1 MVEFNKTNDFFYDIE
16 EEFNST
22 QLSEIVETLKNK
34 NIDESF
40 KKQYVSKY
48 LYIVDGMSKS
58 KFNME
63 HFFNLKKES
72 DLFVFLSFLEPDD
85 LYKNKLIAKLI
96 IHYFNKTNN
105 NKKINKTLEFLIN
118 YNESNLYITDASHSF
133 ENKDFLINSI
143 INFMVTNKENY
154 KISKITF
161 NKLIDVLL
169 VNQTEKNVFID
180 LTNIDNFFKN
190 SEFVFTFHNNFVNR
204 FLKLIKN
211 EKEYLNN
218 TLISSYS
225 ELNQQKISSKDYG
238 QYIDNFFFF
247 YKEMFKLDLKLE
259 NEIECDLPFKLN
271 NLTFFLSKEIIY
283 LFYLMHHKNDKNN
296 LNLMEDLIKDFENNL
311 EKLFNNEFKEKF
323 NFLSLLLNF
332 MLNSYDIYSFEVN
345 KDANSVSMIDK
356 KTFISKNFDYI
367 VKNGNEIEE
376 ELIKKIYTKILN
388 QILKKFELNSL
399 SNDDELKLNYF
410 SDKISNDKLELIA
423 QLKHFHNECILCD
436 KYLNNEFNTM

>member
-1 MVEFNKTNDFFYDIE
+1 M
-16 EEFNST
+16 
-22 QLSEIVETLKNK
+22 L
-34 NIDESF
+34 NI
-40 KKQYVSKY
+40 
-48 LYIVDGMSKS
+48 
-58 KFNME
+58 
-63 HFFNLKKES
+63 
-72 DLFVFLSFLEPDD
+72 
-85 LYKNKLIAKLI
+85 LI
-96 IHYFNKTNN
+96 IF
-105 NKKINKTLEFLIN
+105 
-118 YNESNLYITDASHSF
+118 SF
-133 ENKDFLINSI
+133 FD
-143 INFMVTNKENY
+143 
-154 KISKITF
+154 
-161 NKLIDVLL
+161 
-169 VNQTEKNVFID
+169 
-180 LTNIDNFFKN
+180 
-190 SEFVFTFHNNFVNR
+190 
-204 FLKLIKN
+204 
-211 EKEYLNN
+211 
-218 TLISSYS
+218 
-225 ELNQQKISSKDYG
+225 
-238 QYIDNFFFF
+238 
-247 YKEMFKLDLKLE
+247 KEMFKLDLKLE

-323 NFLSLLLNF
+323 NVLSLLLNF

-376 ELIKKIYTKILN
+376 DLIKKIYTKILN

-436 KYLNNEFNTM
+436 KYLNNEFNTMENNIKFIQNKIIKTSKNKGIKI